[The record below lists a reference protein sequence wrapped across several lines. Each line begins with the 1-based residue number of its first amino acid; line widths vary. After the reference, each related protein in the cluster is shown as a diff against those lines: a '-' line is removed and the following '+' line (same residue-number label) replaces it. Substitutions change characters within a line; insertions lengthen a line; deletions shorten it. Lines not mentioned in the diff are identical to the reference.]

1 MYNVSSAFKQKMKTS
16 SQKRRLYGTI
26 GETSFTSKNVI
37 QGSFKITNQCSPDQ
51 NILVGQVYVGELQA
65 TFRGLDIE
73 RNTYKGLEIVPY
85 NGLEINQGQYEDV
98 PLGHYFVDSAKWTS
112 AGIVVVAYDAMS
124 KFDKEFTE
132 NTLQGTI
139 YSIITFACLRCGV
152 TLGMTEAQIQDL
164 ANGTGE
170 RTLYPDNDIQTYRD
184 LISWCAQT
192 LGTNATIDRN
202 GQLVFRPFN
211 QTVVDTFTPKTRIQ
225 GCQFYDY
232 ETFYTG
238 ISVVNIAE
246 QTTSYYGLPVDNG
259 LTMNLG
265 SNPLMQYGEESQLE
279 TQRRAVLDAIAV
291 ARYTP
296 AKIPM
301 VTPMVYDLMDVIEMS
316 DGLVGEDETIKVCVT
331 KFVWTFGGAYQ
342 IECTGMDPAVAN
354 ARSKI
359 DKQLQGIMSSSKQ
372 DTIEYYLFTN
382 TDPIAILDGETKKI
396 IDIRFASNKSTVVIF
411 QAEVLVDISTTV
423 ELATYNDAICSIQY
437 RYNGVYIDEY
447 QPQETW
453 VDGKHMLHLL
463 YYVEIQTA
471 IEARLEVLLTMDGGN
486 MSIQVGGVRSSIYG
500 QALAATDRWDGTI
513 DLREQLATVNIA
525 GTIPTVISKSLVDS
539 AGITLQTPIDLV
551 FSTEIANEDNL
562 LYQPGITNKSLT
574 EELLVEQNDEEP
586 T

>member
-26 GETSFTSKNVI
+26 GETSFTAKNVI

-51 NILVGQVYVGELQA
+51 NILIGQVYVGELQA

-73 RNTYKGLEIVPY
+73 RNTYKGLEIIPY
-85 NGLEINQGQYEDV
+85 NGLEISQGQYEDV

-132 NTLQGTI
+132 NTLQSTI
-139 YSIITFACLRCGV
+139 YSMITFACLRCGV

-192 LGTNATIDRN
+192 LGANATIDRN

-238 ISVVNIAE
+238 ISIVNIAE

-265 SNPLMQYGEESQLE
+265 SNPLMQYGSESQLE

-316 DGLVGEDETIKVCVT
+316 DGLVGEDETIKICVT
-331 KFVWTFGGAYQ
+331 KFVWTFGGTYQ

-359 DKQLQGIMSSSKQ
+359 DKQLQGMMSSFKQ
-372 DTIEYYLFTN
+372 NEIEYYLFTN
-382 TDPIAILDGETKKI
+382 ANLIHIADGETKPVI
-396 IDIRFASNKSTVVIF
+396 EIQFTANKQTTVVF
-411 QAEVLVDISTTV
+411 HAEILMDVDTTV
-423 ELATYNDAICSIQY
+423 NGREYNALTLNVLYLYDDVDLEHY
-437 RYNGVYIDEY
+437 K
-447 QPQETW
+447 PKETW
-453 VDGKHMLHLL
+453 FDGNHILHLL
-463 YYVEIQTA
+463 YYFDINEFT
-471 IEARLEVLLTMDGGN
+471 LHNLKVLLNTDGA
-486 MSIQVGGVRSSIYG
+486 SIDIGPGEIRASVWG
-500 QALAATDRWDGTI
+500 QNLAAVDHWDGTI
-513 DLREQLATVNIA
+513 TVREEAGVTDLIMPPLVTGIGIGAESVSTQFITPDEVTVTQI
-525 GTIPTVISKSLVDS
+525 
-539 AGITLQTPIDLV
+539 AGITTLIMP
-551 FSTEIANEDNL
+551 
-562 LYQPGITNKSLT
+562 PSLT
-574 EELLVEQNDEEP
+574 TMNPTETISVSVEEVTQ
-586 T
+586 